1 MKGTITLDES
11 DSEYFY
17 LCGVVYPWSWADNF
31 HCVFKKAE
39 GKEFSYKFRDTEVH
53 VINAEKIEIS
63 EKWIDWKIHLHR
75 IDFIKL
81 VEIGNLRIGLQKM
94 QKQKEIIL
102 IA

>member
-1 MKGTITLDES
+1 MKRTTTLDES

-39 GKEFSYKFRDTEVH
+39 GKEFSYKIRDTEVH

-63 EKWIDWKIHLHR
+63 EKWIDWKNPFAQNRLYKTCR
-75 IDFIKL
+75 
-81 VEIGNLRIGLQKM
+81 N
-94 QKQKEIIL
+94 
-102 IA
+102 